1 MRKVLIFRLAVT
13 LALSSTLTLY
23 PQGSRADN
31 LPADTTYSAGID
43 TLYNNGFV
51 PASNELAKVANLPTG
66 NQPRTSTKYKAWAK
80 RMNSAY
86 AKIGTYI
93 PKLLALNAGL
103 SYTKSDSL
111 LRKYLLDYKSF
122 ITLVSTS
129 IAKAKVSSAENALL
143 TKNSKT
149 LGLEG
154 NAWIAQYEIDFGVA
168 NVKAPAAAP
177 SISFSTA
184 TTAPGSLYATLSDNA
199 LFSAQALGVT
209 SYVIEW
215 YIGSASSEP
224 ITSTGTIIENGYKK
238 QASFELTGV
247 VIGGTYLARVAAL
260 NSGGQGAWSQLFNI
274 TLP

>member
-1 MRKVLIFRLAVT
+1 MRKVPIFRLAVT
-13 LALSSTLTLY
+13 FALASTLTLF

-51 PASNELAKVANLPTG
+51 PASNELAKVSNLPTG

-93 PKLLALNAGL
+93 PKLLALTVGP
-103 SYTKSDSL
+103 SYAKSDSL

-129 IAKAKVSSAENALL
+129 IVKTKVSSAENALL

-149 LGLEG
+149 LGGEG

-168 NVKAPAAAP
+168 NLKAPAVAP
-177 SISFSTA
+177 SISFATA

-215 YIGSASSEP
+215 YIGSASSEA
-224 ITSTGTIIENGYKK
+224 ITSTGTIVENGYSK

-247 VIGGTYLARVAAL
+247 VSGGTYLARVAAL